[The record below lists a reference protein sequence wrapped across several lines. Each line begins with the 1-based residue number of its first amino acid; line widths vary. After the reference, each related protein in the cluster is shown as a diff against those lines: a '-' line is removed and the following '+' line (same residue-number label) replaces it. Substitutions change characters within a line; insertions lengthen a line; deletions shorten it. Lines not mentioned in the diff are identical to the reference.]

1 MSLVRHSEN
10 RPGQD
15 PQIFSSRSTSDF
27 SNACDCLGKI
37 QLWRAG
43 GKNLNGSNRRTVFRL
58 ANPTNKSLNHLLHNP
73 QTDTNQKPLTRCPF
87 FRSKPSSDGEDQ
99 SEDKLFRPREEFH
112 LRPGQ
117 PPCMFHAWQRPPSL
131 SRPRPTRPWRNSK
144 GKARASQTS
153 SSRISGRNRRPAA
166 NCLTSSS
173 GISPARNYSTRS

>member
-58 ANPTNKSLNHLLHNP
+58 ANPTNKSLNHLLHDP

-87 FRSKPSSDGEDQ
+87 FRSKPILVPAPDRNLNLSPSRSEEHTPELQ
-99 SEDKLFRPREEFH
+99 SH
-112 LRPGQ
+112 
-117 PPCMFHAWQRPPSL
+117 S
-131 SRPRPTRPWRNSK
+131 
-144 GKARASQTS
+144 
-153 SSRISGRNRRPAA
+153 
-166 NCLTSSS
+166 
-173 GISPARNYSTRS
+173 